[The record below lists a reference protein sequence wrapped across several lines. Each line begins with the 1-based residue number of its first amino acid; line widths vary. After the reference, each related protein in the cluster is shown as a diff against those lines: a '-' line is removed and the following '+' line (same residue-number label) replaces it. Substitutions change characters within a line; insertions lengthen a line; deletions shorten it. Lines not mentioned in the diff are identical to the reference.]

1 MKVDI
6 SFKGDLVL
14 EATLERA
21 EKEVRNQVW
30 EVLTKTA
37 ESGKLRAKYYAPVDT
52 GFLKANIVTDLSGWS
67 ELNTKIH
74 SQAPYSGFVEYGT
87 RFMAAQP
94 FMRPALKDVE
104 SQFRKDIENA
114 AKRLFK

>member
-6 SFKGDLVL
+6 SFKGDLLL
-14 EATLERA
+14 EATLERSS
-21 EKEVRNQVW
+21 KEIRSQAW
-30 EVLTKTA
+30 KVLKNTA
-37 ESGKLRAKYYAPVDT
+37 EYGKLRAKYYAPVDT
-52 GFLKANIVTDLSGWS
+52 GFLKANIVTDLSDWPGMT
-67 ELNTKIH
+67 TKIH

-104 SQFRKDIENA
+104 SQFRKDMENA
-114 AKRLFK
+114 AKGLFK